1 MPKTCKII
9 LQNIE
14 TFLQPSSP
22 YSNVVRARKIQI
34 HFNQIIELY
43 NSASVILNTAQLKF
57 VTIVDDTNLYISKT
71 NYSHRQIACSENRGC
86 TLCYYLQAIHLHD
99 IYLYIF
105 LLKRAPRYG
114 CIIIGLVDRI
124 LLGCENFC
132 NFNRYQKEPK
142 N

>member
-105 LLKRAPRYG
+105 SSEARPKIWLYNNWFGGSYIA
-114 CIIIGLVDRI
+114 GLREFLQFQQVS
-124 LLGCENFC
+124 L
-132 NFNRYQKEPK
+132 EPK
-142 N
+142 I